1 MYADYTVFALLEETA
16 SNSPVPGGGSM
27 AALGAAVAA
36 GLSEMVANLTLGR
49 RGFEPVQD
57 EMAEIAEKAG
67 GLRKKLLKDIDR
79 DALAYQTVM
88 SAFKLPK
95 TTESEKAHR
104 REEIQCSLK
113 NAAAVPLD
121 VAEDAL
127 KIMALA
133 EAVVAGGNP
142 NAVTDGA
149 VGAMMARTAA
159 LSAILNVRINLQSIK
174 DDDFVRKMRAQV
186 DALEKK
192 VTLKE
197 KKILSR
203 ISL

>member
-49 RGFEPVQD
+49 QGFEPVQD
-57 EMAEIAEKAG
+57 EMTVIAEKAG
-67 GLRKKLLKDIDR
+67 DLRRKLLKDIDR

-88 SAFKLPK
+88 SAFKMPG
-95 TTESEKAHR
+95 TTESEKVHR
-104 REEIQCSLK
+104 KEEIQRSLK
-113 NAAAVPLD
+113 NAATVPLE
-121 VAEDAL
+121 VAKDAL
-127 KIMALA
+127 IIMDLS
-133 EAVVAGGNP
+133 EIAVTKGNP
-142 NAVTDGA
+142 NTITDGV

-174 DDDFVRKMRAQV
+174 DDDFVRKMKAQV
-186 DALEKK
+186 DALEKN
-192 VTLKE
+192 VTAKE
-197 KKILSR
+197 KKILSG
-203 ISL
+203 IAL